1 MDKTQ
6 LWALTSAKCMLHSH
20 TTHSGPILKQSP
32 HLPIV
37 YWPNDRVC
45 FPVTM
50 WLIETSRNRGAN
62 NSASKRGRTS
72 TTDASLISLF
82 VRYIANEAI
91 GFEDMSD
98 DHMFH
103 WASQLAAER
112 DPSNSLLP
120 RRKSTQIGRIMR
132 KAIQFLLW
140 FQDSFVHHRSLIGRN
155 ADCQVRITE
164 EHGRSRKGHAFQYM
178 QHRAIPNNSVSNDVK
193 PIGHAL
199 ITKLYDAIRKST
211 QNAYVRSRRQTTL
224 RLLEAVGGRRLEISQ
239 ITVDDIYNA
248 FATEMLVIRSV
259 KRSDGKSRQV
269 PVDRSWIS
277 PVIEFIETHRKR
289 LVDDLIGDR
298 VIKEDSGML
307 LLGIGGRAI
316 SEETIT
322 KEVTTLA
329 RLAGISEKTCP
340 HMFRHRFITIQ
351 VAYRLKEYV
360 GQALPMDVA
369 HTILTKVA
377 ELTGHRDP
385 MSLWHYIDL
394 GFDELK
400 VWDTAERVLQ
410 FRARAE
416 GTLRGL
422 ETLLQEN
429 GGAPSKATLEKA
441 IGMLRHA
448 IDLEPSLLDSGLHDV
463 R

>member
-1 MDKTQ
+1 
-6 LWALTSAKCMLHSH
+6 
-20 TTHSGPILKQSP
+20 
-32 HLPIV
+32 
-37 YWPNDRVC
+37 
-45 FPVTM
+45 M
-50 WLIETSRNRGAN
+50 WLIECSKNRRAN
-62 NSASKRGRTS
+62 HSASRRGRTS

-82 VRYIANEAI
+82 VRYVANEAI

-103 WASQLAAER
+103 WANQLAAER

-120 RRKSTQIGRIMR
+120 RRNTTQIGRIMR

-155 ADCQVRITE
+155 ADCQIRITE
-164 EHGRSRKGHAFQYM
+164 EYGRSRKGHAFQYM
-178 QHRAIPNNSVSNDVK
+178 QHRAIPKNSVPNDVK

-199 ITKLYDAIRKST
+199 ITKLYDAIRQST

-239 ITVDDIYNA
+239 ITVNDIRNA
-248 FATEMLVIRSV
+248 FATELLVIRSV
-259 KRSDGKSRQV
+259 KRSDGRSRQV
-269 PVDRSWIS
+269 PVDRSWIR
-277 PVIEFIETHRKR
+277 PVIEFIEMHRKR
-289 LVDDLIGDR
+289 LVDHLIGEG

-307 LLGIGGRAI
+307 LLGIRGRAI

-400 VWDTAERVLQ
+400 VWDTAERVLRL
-410 FRARAE
+410 RARAE
-416 GTLRGL
+416 GTLRQL
-422 ETLLQEN
+422 ETLLREAEDGLSQRALVQAMDLLRDVAGQE
-429 GGAPSKATLEKA
+429 SDSDA
-441 IGMLRHA
+441 IQRT
-448 IDLEPSLLDSGLHDV
+448 I
-463 R
+463 